1 MSVRS
6 KDSLEKHIETHKAT
20 GPITFKCGKC
30 DKTFPSRASLKIHAV
45 KKHAEYKF
53 SCEKCNLKYHKKP
66 AYNKHMANVH
76 SKESEKTFVCEY
88 CDKTFYMQ
96 RLLNSHKSKVHNVA
110 EFRCDDCNKNF
121 KSKVGLIRHC
131 IAIHNGE
138 FFSLNSHNVE
148 ITQIY
153 LHSFFH
159 LQKIPQKNTLGKYRK
174 VIIAL
179 NVQKNSIPN

>member
-1 MSVRS
+1 
-6 KDSLEKHIETHKAT
+6 
-20 GPITFKCGKC
+20 
-30 DKTFPSRASLKIHAV
+30 
-45 KKHAEYKF
+45 
-53 SCEKCNLKYHKKP
+53 
-66 AYNKHMANVH
+66 MANVH

-131 IAIHNGE
+131 VAIHNGE
-138 FFSLNSHNVE
+138 FFSPNSHNVE